1 MESRETTLALGMTTI
16 GLEVARWVSLYL
28 TEAATLKLPGTFERI
43 LKSKLLSKLFGA
55 LKS

>member
-28 TEAATLKLPGTFERI
+28 MAAATLKLPGTFERI